1 MSDKEIKMM
10 LSKDQLSGL
19 KSVELDFCEDC
30 VYGKQKRVSFSMVR
44 KTTKAEKLELVHI
57 DVWDKT
63 SVFSLGGS
71 LYFMTFMM
79 ILIGRSG
86 CIS

>member
-44 KTTKAEKLELVHI
+44 DYE
-57 DVWDKT
+57 
-63 SVFSLGGS
+63 G
-71 LYFMTFMM
+71 
-79 ILIGRSG
+79 
-86 CIS
+86 